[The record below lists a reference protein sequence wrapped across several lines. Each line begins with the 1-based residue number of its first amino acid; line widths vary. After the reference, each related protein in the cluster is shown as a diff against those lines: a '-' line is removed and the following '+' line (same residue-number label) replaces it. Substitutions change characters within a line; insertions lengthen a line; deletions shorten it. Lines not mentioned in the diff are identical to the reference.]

1 MPFFI
6 TEGDITEADTE
17 CIVISA
23 DVSLKNTGG
32 MSGQLYRRVK
42 NPKALEHE
50 CEKIGFCG
58 SCECV
63 TTGSYGL
70 DCKYVIHCVA
80 PIFSQSGRRAEEYI
94 RLCYRNS
101 ISMAGKK
108 LMKSVSLP
116 LIGTGKK
123 GFPKDMVLRSAICE
137 IKDYLSKYDMDIFL
151 VIKHRSSLI
160 PDKTLIEEA
169 EHYISE
175 HYISTESKY
184 FYKNEV
190 FAIDDVK
197 EEKSDKGLPCPEFAR
212 VLSDAL
218 KKYRLK
224 ERKLYKKANIS
235 RMTLRQ
241 LINGSENKAVTK
253 EEVLGIAAAFER
265 NTEDMRSFIEKSG
278 FEFSFSDKRDVIIS
292 MLTEKGIYD
301 VFQINTLLFYF
312 GEKQIGSI

>member
-1 MPFFI
+1 
-6 TEGDITEADTE
+6 
-17 CIVISA
+17 
-23 DVSLKNTGG
+23 
-32 MSGQLYRRVK
+32 
-42 NPKALEHE
+42 
-50 CEKIGFCG
+50 
-58 SCECV
+58 
-63 TTGSYGL
+63 
-70 DCKYVIHCVA
+70 
-80 PIFSQSGRRAEEYI
+80 
-94 RLCYRNS
+94 
-101 ISMAGKK
+101 MAGKK

-116 LIGTGKK
+116 LIGTGRK

-151 VIKHRSSLI
+151 VIKHRSSFI
-160 PDKTLIEEA
+160 PDKMLIEEA

-175 HYISTESKY
+175 HYIS
-184 FYKNEV
+184 
-190 FAIDDVK
+190 DVK
-197 EEKSDKGLPCPEFAR
+197 EEKSDKGLPCPEFSR

>member
-32 MSGQLYRRVK
+32 MSGELYRRVK
-42 NPKALEHE
+42 NPEALERE

-123 GFPKDMVLRSAICE
+123 GFPKDMVLRSAIGE

-175 HYISTESKY
+175 HYIS
-184 FYKNEV
+184 
-190 FAIDDVK
+190 DVK
-197 EEKSDKGLPCPEFAR
+197 EEKSDKGIPCPEFSR

>member
-70 DCKYVIHCVA
+70 DCKYVIHCAA

-175 HYISTESKY
+175 HYIS
-184 FYKNEV
+184 
-190 FAIDDVK
+190 DVK
-197 EEKSDKGLPCPEFAR
+197 EEKSDKGLPCPEFSR

>member
-32 MSGQLYRRVK
+32 MIGELYRRVK
-42 NPKALEHE
+42 NPEALERE

-80 PIFSQSGRRAEEYI
+80 PIFSQSGRRTEEYI

-116 LIGTGKK
+116 LIGTGRK

-151 VIKHRSSLI
+151 VIKHRSSFI
-160 PDKTLIEEA
+160 PDKMLIEEA

-175 HYISTESKY
+175 HYIS
-184 FYKNEV
+184 
-190 FAIDDVK
+190 DVK
-197 EEKSDKGLPCPEFAR
+197 EEKSDKGLPCPEFSR

>member
-42 NPKALEHE
+42 NPKALKHE

-116 LIGTGKK
+116 LIGTGRK

-151 VIKHRSSLI
+151 VIKHRSSFI
-160 PDKTLIEEA
+160 PDKMLIEEA

-175 HYISTESKY
+175 HYISAESKY

-190 FAIDDVK
+190 FAIGDVK
-197 EEKSDKGLPCPEFAR
+197 EEKSDKGLPCPEFSR

>member
-1 MPFFI
+1 
-6 TEGDITEADTE
+6 
-17 CIVISA
+17 
-23 DVSLKNTGG
+23 
-32 MSGQLYRRVK
+32 
-42 NPKALEHE
+42 
-50 CEKIGFCG
+50 
-58 SCECV
+58 
-63 TTGSYGL
+63 
-70 DCKYVIHCVA
+70 
-80 PIFSQSGRRAEEYI
+80 
-94 RLCYRNS
+94 
-101 ISMAGKK
+101 MAGKK

-137 IKDYLSKYDMDIFL
+137 IKDYLSKYDMYIFL
-151 VIKHRSSLI
+151 VIKHRSSFI
-160 PDKTLIEEA
+160 PDKMLIEEA

-175 HYISTESKY
+175 HYIS
-184 FYKNEV
+184 
-190 FAIDDVK
+190 DVK
-197 EEKSDKGLPCPEFAR
+197 EEKSDKGLPCPEFSR

>member
-32 MSGQLYRRVK
+32 MIGELYRRVK
-42 NPKALEHE
+42 NPEALERE

-151 VIKHRSSLI
+151 VIKHRSSFI
-160 PDKTLIEEA
+160 PDKMLIEEA

-175 HYISTESKY
+175 HYISAESKY

-190 FAIDDVK
+190 FAIGDVK
-197 EEKSDKGLPCPEFAR
+197 EEKSDKGLPCPEFSR

-253 EEVLGIAAAFER
+253 EEVL
-265 NTEDMRSFIEKSG
+265 
-278 FEFSFSDKRDVIIS
+278 
-292 MLTEKGIYD
+292 
-301 VFQINTLLFYF
+301 
-312 GEKQIGSI
+312 

>member
-32 MSGQLYRRVK
+32 MSGELYRRVK
-42 NPKALEHE
+42 NPEALERE

-70 DCKYVIHCVA
+70 DCKYVIHCAA

-151 VIKHRSSLI
+151 VIKHRSSFI
-160 PDKTLIEEA
+160 PDKMLIEEA

-175 HYISTESKY
+175 HYIS
-184 FYKNEV
+184 
-190 FAIDDVK
+190 DVK
-197 EEKSDKGLPCPEFAR
+197 EEKSDKGLPCPEFSR

>member
-6 TEGDITEADTE
+6 KEGDITEADTE

-23 DVSLKNTGG
+23 DVSLKDTGG
-32 MSGQLYRRVK
+32 MSGELYKKVK
-42 NPKALEHE
+42 NPQALERE

-63 TTGSYGL
+63 TTGSYSL

-101 ISMAGKK
+101 IFMAGKK

-116 LIGTGKK
+116 LIGTGRK
-123 GFPKDMVLRSAICE
+123 GFPKDMVLNSAICE
-137 IKDYLSKYDMDIFL
+137 IKEYLFKYDMNIFL
-151 VIKHRSSLI
+151 VIKHRRSFI
-160 PDKTLIEEA
+160 PDKMLIEEA
-169 EHYISE
+169 EHYLSE
-175 HYISTESKY
+175 HYISTESKS
-184 FYKNEV
+184 FDKNE
-190 FAIDDVK
+190 
-197 EEKSDKGLPCPEFAR
+197 GLPRPEFSK
-212 VLSDAL
+212 VLSYTL
-218 KKYRLK
+218 NKYRLK

-235 RMTLRQ
+235 RMTLKQ

-253 EEVLGIAAAFER
+253 EEVLGIAVAFEK
-265 NTEDMRSFIEKSG
+265 NAEDMRSFIEKSG

-292 MLTEKGIYD
+292 MFTEKGIYD

>member
-6 TEGDITEADTE
+6 TEGDITKADTE

-32 MSGQLYRRVK
+32 MSGELYRRVK
-42 NPKALEHE
+42 NPEALEHE

-151 VIKHRSSLI
+151 VIKHRSSFI
-160 PDKTLIEEA
+160 PDKMLIEEA

-175 HYISTESKY
+175 HYISAESKY

-190 FAIDDVK
+190 FAIGDVK
-197 EEKSDKGLPCPEFAR
+197 EEKSDKGLPCPEFSR

>member
-32 MSGQLYRRVK
+32 MIGELYRRVK
-42 NPKALEHE
+42 NPEALERE

-116 LIGTGKK
+116 LIGTGRK

-151 VIKHRSSLI
+151 VIKHRSSFI
-160 PDKTLIEEA
+160 PDKMLIEEA

-175 HYISTESKY
+175 HYIS
-184 FYKNEV
+184 
-190 FAIDDVK
+190 DVK
-197 EEKSDKGLPCPEFAR
+197 EEKSDKGLPCPEFSR

>member
-32 MSGQLYRRVK
+32 MIGELYRRVK
-42 NPKALEHE
+42 NPEALERE

-137 IKDYLSKYDMDIFL
+137 IKDYLSKYDMYIFL
-151 VIKHRSSLI
+151 VIKHRSSFI
-160 PDKTLIEEA
+160 PDKMLIEEA

-175 HYISTESKY
+175 HYIS
-184 FYKNEV
+184 
-190 FAIDDVK
+190 DVK
-197 EEKSDKGLPCPEFAR
+197 EEKSDKGLPCPEFSR

>member
-70 DCKYVIHCVA
+70 DCKYVIHCAA

-108 LMKSVSLP
+108 LMK
-116 LIGTGKK
+116 IGDPMTG
-123 GFPKDMVLRSAICE
+123 
-137 IKDYLSKYDMDIFL
+137 
-151 VIKHRSSLI
+151 
-160 PDKTLIEEA
+160 
-169 EHYISE
+169 
-175 HYISTESKY
+175 
-184 FYKNEV
+184 
-190 FAIDDVK
+190 
-197 EEKSDKGLPCPEFAR
+197 
-212 VLSDAL
+212 
-218 KKYRLK
+218 
-224 ERKLYKKANIS
+224 
-235 RMTLRQ
+235 
-241 LINGSENKAVTK
+241 
-253 EEVLGIAAAFER
+253 
-265 NTEDMRSFIEKSG
+265 
-278 FEFSFSDKRDVIIS
+278 
-292 MLTEKGIYD
+292 
-301 VFQINTLLFYF
+301 
-312 GEKQIGSI
+312 